1 MDLNKFSESLNA
13 KINSP
18 LRKAGFDIG
27 GVSVV
32 PKINITGSGG
42 IYENPVDSPEIDADI
57 INSNIGASGKVG
69 FDALTKSGYNFGA
82 GLSGNY
88 SKGLLEF
95 PEELQKFGALPVQK
109 YGTRGIDLNRIDAYL
124 NAPSGLN
131 LRGSYE
137 PKTEDYSVRAGI
149 KVPF

>member
-1 MDLNKFSESLNA
+1 MDFNKFSNNLKQ
-13 KINSP
+13 KINAP
-18 LRKAGFDIG
+18 LRVNIG
-27 GVSVV
+27 GVSVE
-32 PKINITGSGG
+32 PKIYIQGSGG
-42 IYENPVDSPEIDADI
+42 VNKIPVDLPEGNTEI
-57 INSNIGASGKVG
+57 INSNIDASGKVG

-95 PEELQKFGALPVQK
+95 PEELQKFGALPVEK
-109 YGTRGIDLNRIDAYL
+109 YGTRGIDVNRIDAYL

-137 PKTEDYSVRAGI
+137 PQTEDYSVRAGI

>member
-1 MDLNKFSESLNA
+1 MDLNKFSESLKE
-13 KINSP
+13 KINTP
-18 LRKAGFDIG
+18 LRFDVG
-27 GVSVV
+27 GISIQ
-32 PKINITGSGG
+32 PKIYIQGSGG
-42 IYENPVDSPEIDADI
+42 VNKIPVVLPEGNTEI
-57 INSNIGASGKVG
+57 INSNIDASGKVG

-131 LRGSYE
+131 LRGNYE
-137 PKTEDYSVRAGI
+137 PQTDDYSVRAGI